1 MRELEIEVSEANSND
16 LDARIAAFDPNDP
29 AALAALERDLM
40 GSGESAEQEGDPATG
55 EESPKP
61 DGQPKQDEK
70 KADEPP
76 ADRQAPQAE
85 SVAPSGDQVPE
96 GVQAKDGKHVIPYS
110 VLERERSRAARA
122 ESALQA
128 LAAEI
133 EQLKTGKPAAPAQVQ
148 FSEDELAQLDGDL
161 PSVAKAIRAQMAM
174 VESLT
179 NTVSQLQREQSV
191 VVQTQHRA
199 IEDDIEAAIAA
210 IPDLAAWRD
219 AASRES
225 DPDPLMFNRACDLD
239 AVLRNDPV
247 WANRSIAERFAK
259 VVETISA
266 LYGGQSVAPKT
277 EPDPADLKKAADAKL
292 ASAPAPV
299 PTSLSDIPGG
309 APPSQSDFETLESAS
324 AVALGNRFLSMTP
337 EQQDAMLAR
346 IGI

>member
-1 MRELEIEVSEANSND
+1 MSEANSND

-61 DGQPKQDEK
+61 DEQPKQDEK

-85 SVAPSGDQVPE
+85 PVAPSGDQVPE

-148 FSEDELAQLDGDL
+148 LSEDELAQLDGDL

-191 VVQTQHRA
+191 VVQTH
-199 IEDDIEAAIAA
+199 EVEAAIAA

-259 VVETISA
+259 VVEAISA

-309 APPSQSDFETLESAS
+309 APPSQSDFETLESTS